1 MALTKK
7 EIVEQIHTKTGFPR
21 QILAEMVTAV
31 FDTMKKDIVAGNNV
45 KIANFGAFRLRKK
58 RPRPGRNMRTG
69 EPVEISPRSVV
80 SFKASRNL
88 RVILN
93 GKE

>member
-1 MALTKK
+1 MALTKRDM
-7 EIVEQIHTKTGFPR
+7 VEQIHAKTGFPR
-21 QILAEMVTAV
+21 QILTEMIKAV
-31 FDTMKKDIVAGNNV
+31 FDAIKKDIVAGNNV
-45 KIANFGAFRLRKK
+45 KVANFGAFRLRKK

-80 SFKASRNL
+80 SFKASKHL
-88 RVILN
+88 RTILN